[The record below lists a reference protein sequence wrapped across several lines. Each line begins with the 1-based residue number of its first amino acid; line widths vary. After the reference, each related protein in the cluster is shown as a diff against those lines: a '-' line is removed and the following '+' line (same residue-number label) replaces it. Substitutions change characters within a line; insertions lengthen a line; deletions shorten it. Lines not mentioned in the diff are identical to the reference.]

1 MSEIIMHTFY
11 GPDGNYAD
19 IPLSEIL
26 DRMTDE
32 WIDSE
37 VTGGNISELR
47 DACRTLL
54 EKCKESES

>member
-1 MSEIIMHTFY
+1 MKEIIMQTFY
-11 GPDGNYAD
+11 GDDGNYAG

-32 WIDSE
+32 WIDAE
-37 VTGGNISELR
+37 VTGENISELR

-54 EKCKESES
+54 EKCKESEV